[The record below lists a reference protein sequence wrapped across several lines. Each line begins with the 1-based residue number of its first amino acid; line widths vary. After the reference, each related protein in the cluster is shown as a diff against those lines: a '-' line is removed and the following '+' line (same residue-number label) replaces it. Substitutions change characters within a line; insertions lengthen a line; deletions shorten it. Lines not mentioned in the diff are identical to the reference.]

1 MEVSK
6 LKLLLGISEDNTEQ
20 DALLQFVLDDVK
32 ETIANYCNVKEVPE
46 GLTNTAYRM
55 AMDLYRSENLGS
67 AEVSVMAMEI
77 KTGDTSTAFANQ
89 TSLIKDTV
97 LKDYKKQLNRYR
109 KLVF

>member
-1 MEVSK
+1 MELEK
-6 LKLLLGISEDNTEQ
+6 LKQLLGISVENTEQ
-20 DALLQFVLDDVK
+20 DALLQFVLDDVT
-32 ETIANYCNVKEVPE
+32 ETITNYCNIEEVPE
-46 GLTNTAYRM
+46 GLNNTAYRM
-55 AMDLYRSENLGS
+55 AMDIWRSENLGG
-67 AEVSVMAMEI
+67 AEASVMAMEI